1 VIKESDNELMYQVH
15 GGQLDSLGLLYDRY
29 QSQLFGFF
37 TGMTQDRELSADLVQ
52 NVFYRI
58 LKYRSQFRGGSFK
71 IWMFHIARNVLN
83 DQYKRK
89 HKTVSSSLDDFKDHV
104 KDEKYADDDLHRRED
119 IYQLNKALAALSDE
133 KREILLLSKYQD
145 KNYKEIAEIL
155 GTTEGN
161 VKVKVFRALNDL
173 RSLYHQV

>member
-1 VIKESDNELMYQVH
+1 MYQVH
-15 GGQLDSLGLLYDRY
+15 SGQLDSLGLLYDRY
-29 QSQLFGFF
+29 QSQLYGFF
-37 TGMTQDRELSADLVQ
+37 TSMTQDKELSADLVQ
-52 NVFYRI
+52 NVFYRL

-71 IWMFHIARNVLN
+71 TWMFHIARNVLN

-89 HKTVSSSLDDFKDHV
+89 QKIINSSLDDYKEYV
-104 KDEKYADDDLHRRED
+104 KDEKYTDDDLHRRED
-119 IYQLNKALAALSDE
+119 IHQLNKAMAALSDD

-173 RSLYHQV
+173 RALYHQV

>member
-1 VIKESDNELMYQVH
+1 MYQVH

-29 QSQLFGFF
+29 QSQLLGFF
-37 TGMTQDRELSADLVQ
+37 SGMTQDKELSADLVQ

-71 IWMFHIARNVLN
+71 TWIFHIARNVLN

-89 HKTVSSSLDDFKDHV
+89 YRTINASLDEYKDHI
-104 KDEKYADDDLHRRED
+104 KDEKYADDDLQHRED
-119 IYQLNKALAALSDE
+119 EYQLKKAMAALSDE